1 MAVRTPELKLIA
13 DHDGDGVRRLSAL
26 LCLAITVGA
35 LACARS
41 GPAPQ
46 AAAVGPRNL
55 LFIVSDALRAD
66 ALACY
71 GGTARTPNLCALA
84 KRGTLFLRAY
94 SSAPWTL
101 PSAAAMFSGSPAS
114 QYALPNRS
122 GSGPLRFHI
131 PAAEKLLAEAL
142 AERGYDRLRVVEN
155 ILATKSN
162 DLQGFGRGPPAD
174 RLAAALDPRLA
185 FEDAIVRNR
194 RLILPLRYLVG
205 PSNRPYFVLHW
216 IDDPH
221 AYYSPP
227 SKYLEPL
234 LAESR
239 KLPRPLSF
247 YLRLGHANDPDS
259 GARKLRDVLPDL
271 SPAERAFLH
280 RLYLGEVE
288 SVDERVGYLLR
299 ALELSGRAADTL
311 VVFTSDHGE
320 GFGEHGSFLHGE
332 TLYDELLHVPLIVA
346 GPGVR
351 AGQRLATPVS
361 LVDVMPTLA
370 ELLGVDCLESPTGR
384 SFAPLLR
391 GETPAELL
399 DLDQYAVS
407 PLRNEGADA
416 LIHGDLK
423 LISTGRDRT
432 LELYDL
438 AADPGEQHDL
448 AAERPRVAAEML
460 GRVRRIRRHNAERR
474 EATLRAVGEP
484 SPREEDEARKQLRAL
499 GYVD

>member
-1 MAVRTPELKLIA
+1 MAT
-13 DHDGDGVRRLSAL
+13 DRRAL
-26 LCLAITVGA
+26 LALAIAVGA

-46 AAAVGPRNL
+46 AAAAGPRNL
-55 LFIVSDALRAD
+55 LFIVSDALRSD
-66 ALACY
+66 ALGCY

-94 SSAPWTL
+94 SNAPWTL
-101 PSAAAMFSGSPAS
+101 PSAAAMFSGNPAS

-131 PAAEKLLAEAL
+131 PAAERLLAEAL

-162 DLQGFGRGPPAD
+162 DLQGFGRGLPAE
-174 RLAAALDPRLA
+174 RLAPAIDPRLA
-185 FEDAIVRNR
+185 FDGSVARNR
-194 RLILPLRYLVG
+194 RLLVPLRYLVG
-205 PSNRPYFVLHW
+205 GDSHRPYFVLHW

-221 AYYSPP
+221 ANYRPP
-227 SKYLEPL
+227 PKYLEPL
-234 LAESR
+234 VAESR
-239 KLPRPLSF
+239 SLPRPLDF
-247 YLRLGHANDPDS
+247 YLRLGHAENPNT
-259 GARKLRDVLPDL
+259 GARKLRDLLPDL

-346 GPGVR
+346 GPGVP

-361 LVDVMPTLA
+361 LVDVMPSLA

-384 SFAPLLR
+384 SFVPLLR
-391 GETPAELL
+391 GATPAGLV
-399 DLDQYAVS
+399 DRDHYAVS
-407 PLRNEGADA
+407 PLRNEGADS
-416 LIHGDLK
+416 LIRGDLK
-423 LISTGRDRT
+423 LISTQRDRS

-438 AADPGEQHDL
+438 AADPGEQHNL

-460 GRVRRIRRHNAERR
+460 GRVRKIRRRNAERR

-484 SPREEDEARKQLRAL
+484 SPREDDEARKQLRAL